1 MTEKFSWVVTDGKA
15 GMIAQARGLAEAVGL
30 PIVDKIIVPSLPWR
44 WLPPGLWPPS
54 LLGGITGAAKVGDQ
68 IEPPWPD
75 LLVSCGRNAVGPAL
89 AVKRR
94 SNGRTLIVHVQHP
107 RVNPARFDIVA
118 APAHDG
124 LSGANVM
131 TVQGA
136 LHRATPG
143 RLAVAAERVALTV
156 SHLPRPLV
164 AVLIGGSNRSYRLTP
179 QTISKLADNL
189 VALTREHGV
198 GLMVT
203 PSRRTGSDNEAILRR
218 KLAALP
224 AVIWDQM
231 GDNPYFGYLGLADA
245 IVVTPDSVN
254 MVSEACSTGKPVYI
268 AAMEGGDEKFKRFH
282 RSLSDAGMTKPFVGV
297 LEAWQYTALDNIT
310 PVATAVRR
318 LLNLN

>member
-30 PIVDKIIVPSLPWR
+30 PIVDKIIAPSLPWR
-44 WLPPGLWPPS
+44 WLPPGLWPHS
-54 LLGGITGAAKVGDQ
+54 LLGGIAGAAKIGDQ

-118 APAHDG
+118 APTHDG

-136 LHRATPG
+136 LHRATPE
-143 RLAVAAERVALTV
+143 RLAAAAERVASTV

-189 VALTREHGV
+189 VTLVREHGV

-268 AAMEGGDEKFKRFH
+268 ASMEGGDEKFDRFH
-282 RSLSDAGMTKPFVGV
+282 RALTDAGMTRPFVGA
-297 LEAWQYTALDNIT
+297 LEAWQYTALDDIT
-310 PVATAVRR
+310 PVSTAVRR